1 MRVFMDNM
9 IPGTIFDL
17 DYGYAEVRLKVMIGH
32 AEVDATVP
40 REQVTEMGLA
50 RGVQVLICFDAS
62 RVLFATDRGRITQI
76 AGVNKL
82 AGMVTKIECT
92 PVRTR
97 VCINLSGGQRVVG
110 DIDEDELSY
119 LGLSLNDTAVA
130 LIKPSEI
137 FVVTA

>member
-62 RVLFATDRGRITQI
+62 RVLFATDRGRVTQTSVSLFRNGSS
-76 AGVNKL
+76 A
-82 AGMVTKIECT
+82 AAPSRSSSM
-92 PVRTR
+92 R
-97 VCINLSGGQRVVG
+97 LS
-110 DIDEDELSY
+110 DSF
-119 LGLSLNDTAVA
+119 T
-130 LIKPSEI
+130 
-137 FVVTA
+137 